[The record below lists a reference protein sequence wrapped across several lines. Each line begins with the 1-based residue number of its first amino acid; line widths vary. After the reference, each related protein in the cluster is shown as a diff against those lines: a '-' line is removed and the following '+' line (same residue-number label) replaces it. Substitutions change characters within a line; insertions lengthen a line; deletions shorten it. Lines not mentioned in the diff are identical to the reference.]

1 MLAINV
7 AMFKWFTTILLLL
20 LLAGNTLA
28 AMPPHPAG
36 TGGCETECCETAHQ
50 TGPAATIAGVCCM
63 LECPLSA
70 ELLPV
75 STTSPAPPPVPGLL
89 PTLQAIS
96 FVASIPSQTNFP
108 SAPTRHLHG
117 SSSRYL
123 DCCSFLL

>member
-1 MLAINV
+1 MV
-7 AMFKWFTTILLLL
+7 KRFTTILLLL
-20 LLAGNTLA
+20 LLAGNTLIA
-28 AMPPHPAG
+28 VPPHPAG
-36 TGGCETECCETAHQ
+36 TGGCEMECCETAHQ
-50 TGPAATIAGVCCM
+50 TAPVATIAGACCM
-63 LECPLSA
+63 LECPPLA

-75 STTSPAPPPVPGLL
+75 SNSSPAPPPVPGLL

-96 FVASIPSQTNFP
+96 FVASISSQTNFP

>member
-1 MLAINV
+1 MV
-7 AMFKWFTTILLLL
+7 KRFTSFLLLL
-20 LLAGNTLA
+20 LLASHSLA
-28 AMPPHPAG
+28 AVPPHQAG

-50 TGPAATIAGVCCM
+50 TGPAATIAGVCCI
-63 LECPLSA
+63 LECPPSA

-75 STTSPAPPPVPGLL
+75 STISPAPSRVLELL
-89 PTLQAIS
+89 PAYQAIS
-96 FVASIPSQTNFP
+96 VVTSIPSLTNFP